1 MPSDAAIEIKVVECA
16 ESAMLAVDGQ
26 VGQPLEIGDVVRVNR
41 SPHRVRF
48 IHLPGYDYFALLR
61 QKLHW
66 RGTNV

>member
-1 MPSDAAIEIKVVECA
+1 
-16 ESAMLAVDGQ
+16 MLAVDGQ
-26 VGQPLEIGDVVRVNR
+26 VGQPLEIGDVVRVSR

-48 IHLPGYDYFALLR
+48 IHLPGYDYFSVLR